1 MSWEHH
7 QLTSVLNLVFCL
19 AIVWACICRLNTET
33 CRRYRRPRARYT
45 LLMAGAFASGMQ
57 PALFQTLPGPGET
70 IFAATVLAGMVIN
83 VGRWVRQYGKRNQP
97 EQDQ

>member
-1 MSWEHH
+1 MTWEHY

-45 LLMAGAFASGMQ
+45 LLMAGALASGAQ
-57 PALFQTLPGPGET
+57 PLLFNTLPGPGET
-70 IFAATVLAGMVIN
+70 IFAATVLAGLVMN
-83 VGRWVRQYGKRNQP
+83 VGRWVRQYGKTRSK
-97 EQDQ
+97 EE